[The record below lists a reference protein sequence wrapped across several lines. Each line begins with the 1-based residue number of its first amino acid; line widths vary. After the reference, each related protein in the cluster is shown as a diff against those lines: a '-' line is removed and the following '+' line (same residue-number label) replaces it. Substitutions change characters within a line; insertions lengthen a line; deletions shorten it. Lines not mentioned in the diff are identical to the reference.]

1 VLYSPIDKCRICG
14 NESLDPLLDLG
25 ELALTGVFP
34 KRADEPVPRGPL
46 QLVKCAGS
54 GDDES
59 CGLVQLRHSYDGTQM
74 YGQNYGYRSGLNRS
88 MVDHLAQL
96 ADRIKDRVSM
106 ESGDVILDIGSNDS
120 TLLRFLNAPGVSSI
134 GMDPSGPKFSS
145 FYPPHI
151 QLVPDFF
158 SGRRFTHE
166 AGGKKAKIVTSI
178 AMFYDIEA
186 PLDFVRQIA
195 EILHPRGV
203 WVFEQSYLPLMIER
217 NAYDTVC
224 HEHIE
229 YYAFRQIEWMASR
242 AGLKIIDVELNDV
255 NGGSFAVTAAL
266 AGSDYIP
273 NEAALNRLRTR
284 EAELGLAGSTIYDD
298 FRHRVFDH
306 KERLSQW
313 LCTQMDRQRLVL
325 GYGASTK
332 GNVLLQFCG
341 ITSNQLAYIAEVNP
355 DKFGSFT
362 PGTTIPIIPEEE
374 ARAMDPACFLV
385 FPWHFR
391 DNTVRR
397 EGNFL
402 REGGTLVFPL
412 PELEEVHGCPER

>member
-1 VLYSPIDKCRICG
+1 
-14 NESLDPLLDLG
+14 
-25 ELALTGVFP
+25 
-34 KRADEPVPRGPL
+34 
-46 QLVKCAGS
+46 
-54 GDDES
+54 
-59 CGLVQLRHSYDGTQM
+59 M

-88 MVDHLAQL
+88 MVDHLAEL

-120 TLLRFLNAPGVSSI
+120 TLLRFMDAPGVSSI
-134 GMDPSGPKFSS
+134 GMDPSGTKFSS

-203 WVFEQSYLPLMIER
+203 WVFEQSYLPLMIAR
-217 NAYDTVC
+217 NAYDTIC

-229 YYAFRQIEWMASR
+229 YYAFRQVEWMASR

-255 NGGSFAVTAAL
+255 NGGSFALTAAL
-266 AGSDYIP
+266 AGSDYVP

-284 EAELGLAGSTIYDD
+284 EAELGLAGGAIYDD
-298 FRHRVFDH
+298 FRRRVFDH

-313 LCTQMDRQRLVL
+313 LCTQMDRRHLVL

-341 ITSNQLAYIAEVNP
+341 ITANHLPYIAEVNP

-374 ARAMDPACFLV
+374 ARAMNPACFLV

-391 DNTVRR
+391 DNTVKR
-397 EGNFL
+397 ESNFL

-412 PELEEVHGCPER
+412 PELEEVHGCPAR